1 MLTKQPFWLVL
12 AVVLCTACGRT
23 SPEVLVPDN
32 NVSNYEGVSTLQVR
46 NYVNR
51 LYIDLLGR
59 EPLND
64 EMDQEVQLLRDADLA
79 IAARET
85 LVLSLQTGETGGGL
99 DSAGYKTTFFY
110 RWYELS
116 KARMLEGV
124 SDEEINNQI
133 GIIGQDAL
141 KDSLNGDLVGYQ
153 TALAEIEKLESVL
166 QSRDQWLLGEITVSE
181 MFGRMQNNYFYD
193 LINMNTFNFIR
204 ASFDDLFLRLPTQA
218 EFDAAFP
225 VIEYNQT
232 SIILG
237 QSASNKDEYI
247 NILTHSLEF
256 YEGMIRWAY
265 QSLLSRDART
275 EEVFSA
281 LEEFIT
287 TQDFLKVQRQIL
299 TSDEYANF

>member
-1 MLTKQPFWLVL
+1 MLTKQPFWLVI
-12 AVVLCTACGRT
+12 AVVLLTACGRT

-32 NVSNYEGVSTLQVR
+32 NVANYEGVSTLQVR

-59 EPLND
+59 EPLNE
-64 EMDQEVQLLRDADLA
+64 EMDRDVQLLRDADLA
-79 IAARET
+79 ISAREA

-99 DSAGYKTTFFY
+99 DTSGYKTTFFY

-124 SDEEINNQI
+124 SDQEINNQI
-133 GIIGQDAL
+133 GIIGQEAI
-141 KDSLNGDLVGYQ
+141 KDSLNGDWVGYQ
-153 TALAEIEKLESVL
+153 VALSEIEKLELVL
-166 QSRDQWLLGEITVSE
+166 QSREDWLLGEITIAE
-181 MFGRMQNNYFYD
+181 MFSRMQNNYFYD

-225 VIEYNQT
+225 VIEFNQT

-237 QSASNKDEYI
+237 QSASNKNEYI
-247 NILTHSLEF
+247 DILTHSLEF

-275 EEVFSA
+275 EEVYFV
-281 LEEFIT
+281 LEDFIT

>member
-1 MLTKQPFWLVL
+1 MLTKQPLWLVI
-12 AVVLCTACGRT
+12 AIVLLTSCGRT
-23 SPEVLVPDN
+23 SPEVLVRDN
-32 NVSNYEGVSTLQVR
+32 NVLTYEGVSTLQVR

-64 EMDQEVQLLRDADLA
+64 EMDRDVQLLRDAGLA
-79 IAARET
+79 ITAREA

-99 DSAGYKTTFFY
+99 DTAGYKATFFN

-133 GIIGQDAL
+133 GIIRQDAI
-141 KDSLNGDLVGYQ
+141 KDSLDGNLVGYQ
-153 TALAEIEKLESVL
+153 LAQAEVEKLEL
-166 QSRDQWLLGEITVSE
+166 ILEANEQWLVGEISISE
-181 MFGRMQNNYFYD
+181 MYGRMQNNYFYD

-237 QSASNKDEYI
+237 QSASNKNEYI
-247 NILTHSLEF
+247 DILTRSLEF
-256 YEGMIRWAY
+256 HEGMIRWAY
-265 QSLLSRDART
+265 RSLLSREARS
-275 EEVFSA
+275 EDVFSA
-281 LEEFIT
+281 MEDFIV

>member
-1 MLTKQPFWLVL
+1 MLTKQPFWLVI
-12 AVVLCTACGRT
+12 AVVLLTACGRT

-32 NVSNYEGVSTLQVR
+32 NVANYEGVSTLQVR

-59 EPLND
+59 EPLNE
-64 EMDQEVQLLRDADLA
+64 EMDRDVQLLRDADLA
-79 IAARET
+79 ISAREA

-99 DSAGYKTTFFY
+99 DTSGYKTTFFY

-124 SDEEINNQI
+124 SDQEINNQI
-133 GIIGQDAL
+133 GIIGQEAI
-141 KDSLNGDLVGYQ
+141 KDSLNGDWVGYQ
-153 TALAEIEKLESVL
+153 VALSEIEKLELVL
-166 QSRDQWLLGEITVSE
+166 QSREDWLLGEITIAE

-225 VIEYNQT
+225 VIEFNQT

-237 QSASNKDEYI
+237 QSAANKNEYI
-247 NILTHSLEF
+247 DILTHSLEF

-275 EEVFSA
+275 EEVYFV
-281 LEEFIT
+281 LEDFIT

>member
-1 MLTKQPFWLVL
+1 MLTKQPFWLVIAIVIL
-12 AVVLCTACGRT
+12 TSCGRT

-64 EMDQEVQLLRDADLA
+64 EMDKEVQLLRDANLA
-79 IAARET
+79 ISARET
-85 LVLSLQTGETGGGL
+85 LVLSLQTGETSGGL
-99 DSAGYKTTFFY
+99 DTLGYKTTFFY

-133 GIIGQDAL
+133 GIIGQEAI
-141 KDSLNGDLVGYQ
+141 KDSLNGDFVRYQ
-153 TALAEIEKLESVL
+153 IALAEIEKLDLVL
-166 QSRDQWLLGEITVSE
+166 QSRNQWLLGEITVSE

-237 QSASNKDEYI
+237 QSASNKNEYI
-247 NILTHSLEF
+247 DILSHSLEF

-265 QSLLSRDART
+265 QSLLSRDARS

-281 LEEFIT
+281 LEDFIV

>member
-1 MLTKQPFWLVL
+1 MPTKQPLWLVF
-12 AVVLCTACGRT
+12 AVVLFTACGRT

-32 NVSNYEGVSTLQVR
+32 NVPNYEGVSTLQVR
-46 NYVNR
+46 NYINR

-59 EPLND
+59 EPLNE
-64 EMDQEVQLLRDADLA
+64 EMEKEVQVLRDADLA
-79 IAARET
+79 ISARET

-99 DSAGYKTTFFY
+99 DTSGYKTTFFY

-133 GIIGQDAL
+133 GIIGQEAI
-141 KDSLNGDLVGYQ
+141 KDSLNGDFVRYQ
-153 TALAEIEKLESVL
+153 IALAEVEKLELVL

-237 QSASNKDEYI
+237 QSASNKNEYI
-247 NILTHSLEF
+247 GILTQSLEF

-265 QSLLSRDART
+265 QSLLSRDARS

-281 LEEFIT
+281 LEDFIV
-287 TQDFLKVQRQIL
+287 TQDFLKVQRLIL